1 MARTFKGRVLVPGN
15 LEGKALVSKQPFN
28 TTASYFTN
36 MFAGNTKDAPC
47 TDANNKELYQ
57 KDLSGA
63 IICTPQTV
71 GSTMGAGAIMG
82 MNLLGVGFKAMLF
95 SSHVDSIAAGGLIM
109 DAVWNDR
116 RSSPS
121 ICSATSSW
129 RPSRR
134 AIRSPSR
141 RTARSWS
148 VDPRGSGGLPST
160 GIPYVIVDGT
170 VVVKDSKV
178 VKGVF
183 PGHPVR
189 LPVKR

>member
-1 MARTFKGRVLVPGN
+1 MAKTFKGRVLVPGT

-47 TDANNKELYQ
+47 TDANNKELYK

-63 IICTPQTV
+63 IMCTPQTV

-116 RSSPS
+116 KV
-121 ICSATSSW
+121 IT
-129 RPSRR
+129 
-134 AIRSPSR
+134 IDLLGDEFLE
-141 RTARSWS
+141 T
-148 VDPRGSGGLPST
+148 VKT
-160 GIPYVIVDGT
+160 GDKIKISEDGT
-170 VVVKDSKV
+170 VEV
-178 VKGVF
+178 G
-183 PGHPVR
+183 
-189 LPVKR
+189 

>member
-1 MARTFKGRVLVPGN
+1 MAKSFKGRPIVPGK
-15 LEGKALVSKQPFN
+15 LEGEALVSKQPFN

-47 TDANNKELYQ
+47 TDANKKELYQ

-109 DAVWNDR
+109 DAIWNNR
-116 RSSPS
+116 KV
-121 ICSATSSW
+121 IT
-129 RPSRR
+129 
-134 AIRSPSR
+134 
-141 RTARSWS
+141 
-148 VDPRGSGGLPST
+148 VDLLGDDFMNTVKNGDK
-160 GIPYVIVDGT
+160 IKIFEDGT
-170 VVVKDSKV
+170 VEV
-178 VKGVF
+178 G
-183 PGHPVR
+183 
-189 LPVKR
+189 

>member
-1 MARTFKGRVLVPGN
+1 MAKTFKGRALLPGN

-47 TDANNKELYQ
+47 TDANNKELYK

-63 IICTPQTV
+63 IMCTPQTV

-95 SSHVDSIAAGGLIM
+95 SSLVDSIAAGGLIM

-116 RSSPS
+116 KVITIDLLGDEFMETVKTGDP
-121 ICSATSSW
+121 I
-129 RPSRR
+129 
-134 AIRSPSR
+134 AIRE
-141 RTARSWS
+141 
-148 VDPRGSGGLPST
+148 
-160 GIPYVIVDGT
+160 DGT
-170 VVVKDSKV
+170 VEV
-178 VKGVF
+178 G
-183 PGHPVR
+183 
-189 LPVKR
+189 

>member
-1 MARTFKGRVLVPGN
+1 MATTFKGRVLIPGN
-15 LEGKALVSKQPFN
+15 LEGEALVSKQPFN

-47 TDANNKELYQ
+47 TDANNEELYQ

-116 RSSPS
+116 KV
-121 ICSATSSW
+121 IT
-129 RPSRR
+129 
-134 AIRSPSR
+134 IDLLGDDFIN
-141 RTARSWS
+141 T
-148 VDPRGSGGLPST
+148 VKT
-160 GIPYVIVDGT
+160 GDKIKISEDGT
-170 VVVKDSKV
+170 VEV
-178 VKGVF
+178 G
-183 PGHPVR
+183 
-189 LPVKR
+189 

>member
-1 MARTFKGRVLVPGN
+1 MPKSFQGRVVLPGE
-15 LEGKALVSKQPFN
+15 LEGSALVSKQPFN

-109 DAVWNDR
+109 DAIWNDR
-116 RSSPS
+116 KV
-121 ICSATSSW
+121 IT
-129 RPSRR
+129 
-134 AIRSPSR
+134 IDLLGDEFMN
-141 RTARSWS
+141 T
-148 VDPRGSGGLPST
+148 VKT
-160 GIPYVIVDGT
+160 GDKIKISEDGT
-170 VVVKDSKV
+170 VEV
-178 VKGVF
+178 G
-183 PGHPVR
+183 
-189 LPVKR
+189 